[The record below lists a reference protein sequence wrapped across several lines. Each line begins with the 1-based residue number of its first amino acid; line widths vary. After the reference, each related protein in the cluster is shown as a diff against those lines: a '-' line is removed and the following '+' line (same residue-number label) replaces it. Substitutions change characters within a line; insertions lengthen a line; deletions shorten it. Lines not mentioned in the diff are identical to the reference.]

1 MSGNRHYSRIP
12 FVADAQIKTG
22 TERIPAHILD
32 ISLKGVLLAL
42 ERTPPQ
48 PLREPFTLC
57 IRLAEDETAICME
70 AVIRHQH
77 DDKLGCEWT
86 GINLDS
92 MIHLRRLLELNLG
105 DPALIERE
113 LHQLQHP

>member
-1 MSGNRHYSRIP
+1 MSDNRRYSRIP
-12 FVADAQIKTG
+12 FIAAAQIKTG
-22 TERIPAHILD
+22 SESMSAQILD

-42 ERTPPQ
+42 ERTPSQ

-57 IRLAEDETAICME
+57 IHLAEVETSICME
-70 AVIRHQH
+70 AVTRHQH

-92 MIHLRRLLELNLG
+92 MIHLRRLLELNLAV
-105 DPALIERE
+105 PAIIERE
-113 LHQLQHP
+113 LHQLLHP